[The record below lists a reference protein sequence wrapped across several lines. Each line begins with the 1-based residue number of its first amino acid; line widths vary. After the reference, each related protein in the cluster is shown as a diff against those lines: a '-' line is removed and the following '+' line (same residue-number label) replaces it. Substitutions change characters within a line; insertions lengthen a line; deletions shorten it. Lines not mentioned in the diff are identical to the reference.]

1 MTRGYTDDDD
11 RAFYAALGELTT
23 GQIDMTLRA
32 FREAQAIE
40 RQFREESEQYEDQD

>member
-1 MTRGYTDDDD
+1 MNGERGYTDDDD

-40 RQFREESEQYEDQD
+40 RQFREEERYLDE